1 MNCLVMMKRRKRTW
15 TRMKSKI
22 KGVMSR
28 EVCNNRYKLDHRKLY
43 KPRDIDYHPVLLDNG
58 VDGSGTLV
66 LTYRDFNV
74 TILCSKIA
82 QATIPSEIHGEDGTL
97 TIDHIAPIQKLS
109 FYNRKKKDRR
119 SEERRVG
126 DERRYQIKMWCL

>member
-1 MNCLVMMKRRKRTW
+1 MAIDLF
-15 TRMKSKI
+15 
-22 KGVMSR
+22 G
-28 EVCNNRYKLDHRKLY
+28 
-43 KPRDIDYHPVLLDNG
+43 KPHDIDYHPVLLDNG

-66 LTYRDFNV
+66 LTYEDFIV

-109 FYNRKKKDRR
+109 FYNRKMK
-119 SEERRVG
+119 EQEIVF
-126 DERRYQIKMWCL
+126 YQLIPLVMNYVMNTF